1 MNRQSLAV
9 GIVFVLCLC
18 AAVQANPLNLT
29 VPHDPWVLTDAVY
42 VQYTLTGADTGHLL
56 AYGCP
61 TTYNDGPESTVTL
74 NPYYSYFELNLDLY
88 TSGEPIGGSLTLSG
102 ATDNNP
108 TPPVLFY
115 STLLNA
121 FGYGADDKFEC
132 ILTQEGPGVPQE
144 GDLIGV
150 ILIGTS
156 IPGDPDT
163 WFTDAFNNN
172 YNGQAD
178 VFYLPEPATLV
189 VLAIGA
195 LGLLGR
201 RK

>member
-88 TSGEPIGGSLTLSG
+88 TSGEPIGGMGRAHRHLDDELS
-102 ATDNNP
+102 ALERRLDLVDLQRREHVVEAAP
-108 TPPVLFY
+108 LRDP
-115 STLLNA
+115 A
-121 FGYGADDKFEC
+121 EQADDAVQRRQQDDHEA
-132 ILTQEGPGVPQE
+132 PQ
-144 GDLIGV
+144 GDASRVWAETRRHKPRLVG
-150 ILIGTS
+150 
-156 IPGDPDT
+156 GDVLEHGGL
-163 WFTDAFNNN
+163 
-172 YNGQAD
+172 GQ
-178 VFYLPEPATLV
+178 
-189 VLAIGA
+189 GQ
-195 LGLLGR
+195 
-201 RK
+201 